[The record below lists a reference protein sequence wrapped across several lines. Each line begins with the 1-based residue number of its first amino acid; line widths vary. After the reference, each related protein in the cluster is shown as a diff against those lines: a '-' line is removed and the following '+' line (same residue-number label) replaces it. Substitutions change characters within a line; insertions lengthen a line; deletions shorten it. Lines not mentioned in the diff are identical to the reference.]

1 MTALKFDNDKLP
13 YYTVLCTQFP
23 LAIKEVVARSKHGHD
38 KYEKGDDW
46 NNWFR
51 LGEERGVESYQN
63 ALMRHFFKDG
73 EDSELEHDI
82 AVAWNALAILEF
94 KLRKN
99 IYDNRQQLFRKQGS
113 EPVSSQEDIGSPESL
128 P

>member
-1 MTALKFDNDKLP
+1 MKETLKFDENKLP

-23 LAIKEVVARSKHGHD
+23 LALKEVVNRSLKGHI

-46 NNWFR
+46 ENWYR
-51 LGEERGVESYQN
+51 LGEERGVQSYQN

-73 EDSELEHDI
+73 EDSELQHDV

-94 KLRKN
+94 KLRKDMYN
-99 IYDNRQQLFRKQGS
+99 NDNR
-113 EPVSSQEDIGSPESL
+113 
-128 P
+128 